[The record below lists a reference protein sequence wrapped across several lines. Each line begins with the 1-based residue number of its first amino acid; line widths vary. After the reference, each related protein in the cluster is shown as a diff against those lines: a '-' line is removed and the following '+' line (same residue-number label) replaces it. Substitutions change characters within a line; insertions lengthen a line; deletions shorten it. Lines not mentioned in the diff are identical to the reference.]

1 MSHQS
6 QPKTNLEQFFRDVY
20 QLSLQTKNEDD
31 FLEKSTAQLGAIV
44 ERLIKKLVG
53 NKVEKMVEST
63 DEKIKAL
70 DASSVNKDERIT
82 NLEVTLNESRDK
94 YLTLEKRVKSSENRE
109 KRNQKASVA
118 NNIIVK
124 TSKTQGEIVSH
135 LVKAVKKQRLPGQS
149 S

>member
-1 MSHQS
+1 MSHQ
-6 QPKTNLEQFFRDVY
+6 PTNFNQFFRECY
-20 QLSLQTKNEDD
+20 ELYRQAKNQDD
-31 FLEKSTAQLGAIV
+31 FLNKANEQLGEII
-44 ERLIKKLVG
+44 ERLIQCTVG
-53 NKVEKMVEST
+53 DKVDKMVEST

-70 DASSVNKDERIT
+70 EASSVNKDERIT

-94 YLTLEKRVKSSENRE
+94 YLTLEKRMKSSENRE

-135 LVKAVKKQRLPGQS
+135 LVKAVNKQKLPGQS

>member
-70 DASSVNKDERIT
+70 EASSVNKDERIT

-94 YLTLEKRVKSSENRE
+94 YVSLEKRMKSSENRE

-124 TSKTQGEIVSH
+124 TSKNP
-135 LVKAVKKQRLPGQS
+135 R
-149 S
+149 